1 MILSVYNESTVE
13 VAFFV
18 EEGNAPAMQNEAVTF
33 HEAMRAP

>member
-1 MILSVYNESTVE
+1 MILSVYNESTVG

-18 EEGNAPAMQNEAVTF
+18 EEGNVPAMQNEAVTF